1 MEGPGVPLSSRSAD
15 DLGSK
20 GAPFSTAPA
29 VVLTLLAGGGPG
41 PPDDP
46 DQTNAQNRPVRH
58 AGASPVRKVKIVA
71 GMRSAEDCYRNVR
84 RYSAG
89 VMPVARRNARVKLD
103 CEENRDSRAISESDA
118 RPVASIALA
127 LSSRRWLT

>member
-1 MEGPGVPLSSRSAD
+1 VQLSSLS
-15 DLGSK
+15 DLVSE
-20 GAPFSTAPA
+20 GAPVSTAPA
-29 VVLTLLAGGGPG
+29 VVLTVLAAAASPTTPIKRTRRIGPV
-41 PPDDP
+41 P
-46 DQTNAQNRPVRH
+46 R
-58 AGASPVRKVKIVA
+58 AGTSPVRRVLIVV
-71 GMRSAEDCYRNVR
+71 GMRSAEECYRKVR

>member
-58 AGASPVRKVKIVA
+58 AGTGPIRRVMIVA
-71 GMRSAEDCYRNVR
+71 GMRSAEDCYR
-84 RYSAG
+84 
-89 VMPVARRNARVKLD
+89 
-103 CEENRDSRAISESDA
+103 SDIA
-118 RPVASIALA
+118 TGSLAEFFSALA
-127 LSSRRWLT
+127 GLTGSLVGQYETLTSQKFADLA